1 LKIQFPLELAA
12 EYTKSK
18 DHSTMLKTNGRKS
31 SNLVKS
37 CELIWHFIK
46 EYLVP
51 LLPYLKAGAVI
62 GYDARHNSNRW
73 AKLTARV
80 FLKAGFK
87 VYLFDSITP
96 TPFVPYTVQNA
107 KAAIGIMIT
116 ASHNPKEDNGYKVF
130 WSNGNF
136 SLINWFPFPV
146 QSKILSRTCAT

>member
-1 LKIQFPLELAA
+1 MDQYRI
-12 EYTKSK
+12 
-18 DHSTMLKTNGRKS
+18 
-31 SNLVKS
+31 
-37 CELIWHFIK
+37 
-46 EYLVP
+46 YLTVFC
-51 LLPYLKAGAVI
+51 LKAGAVI

-130 WSNGNF
+130 WSNGKF
-136 SLINWFPFPV
+136 ASLGNI
-146 QSKILSRTCAT
+146 

>member
-1 LKIQFPLELAA
+1 
-12 EYTKSK
+12 
-18 DHSTMLKTNGRKS
+18 M
-31 SNLVKS
+31 
-37 CELIWHFIK
+37 
-46 EYLVP
+46 YLVP

-130 WSNGNF
+130 WSNGIF
-136 SLINWFPFPV
+136 SFIN
-146 QSKILSRTCAT
+146 

>member
-1 LKIQFPLELAA
+1 
-12 EYTKSK
+12 
-18 DHSTMLKTNGRKS
+18 
-31 SNLVKS
+31 V
-37 CELIWHFIK
+37 
-46 EYLVP
+46 YLVP
-51 LLPYLKAGAVI
+51 LLLYLKAGAVI

-80 FLKAGFK
+80 FLQAGFK

-130 WSNGNF
+130 WSNGIF
-136 SLINWFPFPV
+136 SFIN
-146 QSKILSRTCAT
+146 

>member
-1 LKIQFPLELAA
+1 MDQYRI
-12 EYTKSK
+12 
-18 DHSTMLKTNGRKS
+18 
-31 SNLVKS
+31 
-37 CELIWHFIK
+37 
-46 EYLVP
+46 YLTVFCI
-51 LLPYLKAGAVI
+51 KAGAVI

-130 WSNGNF
+130 WSNGKFASF
-136 SLINWFPFPV
+136 SCF
-146 QSKILSRTCAT
+146 SRAIHF